1 MSKIY
6 VFDTNIISDVLDSP
20 QSPISK
26 RIIQL
31 EKEAV
36 ILCQP
41 VIYEVERGLT
51 HRQAHKQLRRFRLDI
66 MPMFQIIDVLPQD
79 WQSASVL
86 WAFARA
92 KGRQLSDIDILIATI
107 TLRLGGIVVTDDKDF
122 DELPIDK
129 ENWLRQI

>member
-1 MSKIY
+1 MSQIY
-6 VFDTNIISDVLDSP
+6 IFDTNIISDVLDNP

-31 EKEAV
+31 KKEAV

-41 VIYEVERGLT
+41 VIYEVERGLN
-51 HRQAHKQLRRFRLDI
+51 HRQAHKQLQRFRIDV

-107 TLRLGGIVVTDDKDF
+107 ALRLGGIVVTDDKDF
-122 DELPIDK
+122 DELPIYK
-129 ENWLRQI
+129 ENWIRQI